1 MRAVVA
7 AVAILAILA
16 SPVGLGAFLPGD
28 AGPAYAPSPVG
39 PAPPSPHL
47 FPATGRGG
55 GTRGGLPLVAIV
67 EVYYYAI
74 RDDEAI
80 VLANPGPG
88 AVDLSGWRLTDREG
102 TIEFPGGSNLPGR
115 TRIVITRNATSYF
128 EDTLTP
134 VAYTYGAGNGTRMV
148 LVGRIPQLNN
158 DGDEVL
164 LLSPSG
170 DLVDA
175 FVYGTSTYSGEGWV
189 GPPAAKVPHGKRAV
203 RATSDG
209 GYRDTDSAK
218 DWESP
223 RSYGFG
229 QSDLPFER
237 FEIAGAA
244 VAFLSPDSSLTT
256 LTDSLDR
263 ATVSIHAGLYTLTS
277 PGLGESLR
285 AAAARGVDVR
295 IVLEGGPV
303 GGVDVREWDLVHRIA
318 GAGGTVRFLVDDFAE
333 GTMARY
339 RFLHA
344 KYAVI
349 DSAVTIVGSENWGE
363 HGFPATPR
371 SGNRGWQIA
380 VEDKALAAYFEDLF
394 RQDSDARMRDIVPI
408 SAFSPNLY
416 KSNETPENRTYP
428 SPIPAARTTAPFRVT
443 PVIAPE
449 HALREDALLGL
460 LRSATTT
467 LDIEAFYVASTWGS
481 GRNPYLEAA
490 IEAARHGVHVR
501 ILLDGTWYN
510 VEGDDPVDNDDTVA
524 YVNGIARREALP
536 LEARVADPNSHGLS
550 KIHNK
555 GVLVDG
561 RIAFVSSLN
570 WNRNAAT
577 SNREVGLIVEGSE
590 VVDPFGLGFERDWAS
605 PARPPGGTVGE
616 VLGSPLFLPFL
627 TLLVVNVALLWAWR
641 RQRRRGGKGLSE
653 DEPTL

>member
-16 SPVGLGAFLPGD
+16 SPIGLGAFLPGD
-28 AGPAYAPSPVG
+28 AGPAYAPSPAG

-47 FPATGRGG
+47 FPATGSGG
-55 GTRGGLPLVAIV
+55 GTRGGLPLVAIL

-80 VLANPGPG
+80 VLANPSPG
-88 AVDLSGWRLTDREG
+88 AIDLSGWRLTDREG

-134 VAYTYGAGNGTRMV
+134 AAYTYGAGNGTRMV

-203 RATSDG
+203 RASSDG
-209 GYRDTDSAK
+209 EYRDTDSAK
-218 DWESP
+218 DWDSP
-223 RSYGFG
+223 RSYGVG
-229 QSDLPFER
+229 QADLPFER

-256 LTDSLDR
+256 LTESLDR

-303 GGVDVREWDLVHRIA
+303 GGVDVREWDLVQRIA
-318 GAGGTVRFLVDDFAE
+318 GAGGTVRFL
-333 GTMARY
+333 G
-339 RFLHA
+339 
-344 KYAVI
+344 
-349 DSAVTIVGSENWGE
+349 SAS
-363 HGFPATPR
+363 
-371 SGNRGWQIA
+371 
-380 VEDKALAAYFEDLF
+380 
-394 RQDSDARMRDIVPI
+394 
-408 SAFSPNLY
+408 
-416 KSNETPENRTYP
+416 
-428 SPIPAARTTAPFRVT
+428 
-443 PVIAPE
+443 
-449 HALREDALLGL
+449 
-460 LRSATTT
+460 TT
-467 LDIEAFYVASTWGS
+467 LDIEAFYVASAWGF

-490 IEAARHGVHVR
+490 IGAARHGVHVR

-555 GVLVDG
+555 GVLADG

-590 VVDPFGLGFERDWAS
+590 VVEPFRLGFERDWAS
-605 PARPPGGTVGE
+605 PARPPGGSVGE
-616 VLGSPLFLPFL
+616 VLGSPLFLPLL

>member
-16 SPVGLGAFLPGD
+16 SPSGLGAFLPGD
-28 AGPAYAPSPVG
+28 AGPTYAPSPVG
-39 PAPPSPHL
+39 PTPPSPHL
-47 FPATGRGG
+47 FAAVRPGG
-55 GTRGGLPLVAIV
+55 ETRGPPVALIV

-88 AVDLSGWRLTDREG
+88 AVGLSGWRLTDREG
-102 TIEFPGGSNLPGR
+102 TIEFPGGASLPGR
-115 TRIVITRNATSYF
+115 ARVAITRNATSYF
-128 EDTLTP
+128 EDTLTS
-134 VAYTYGAGNGTRMV
+134 AEYTYGTGNGSRMI

-164 LLSPSG
+164 LLNPSG
-170 DLVDA
+170 DVVDA
-175 FVYGTSTYSGEGWV
+175 FVYGASTYSGEGWV
-189 GPPAAKVPHGKRAV
+189 GSPAAKVPHGKRAV
-203 RATSDG
+203 RASPDG
-209 GYRDTDSAK
+209 GYLDTDSAK
-218 DWESP
+218 DWDSP
-223 RSYGFG
+223 RSYGLG
-229 QSDLPFER
+229 QSDLPLEH
-237 FEIAGAA
+237 FEIAGTATG
-244 VAFLSPDSSLTT
+244 FLSPDSSLTT
-256 LTDSLDR
+256 LAGYLDR

-285 AAAARGVDVR
+285 GAAARGVDVQ

-303 GGVDVREWDLVHRIA
+303 GGVDVREWDLVRRID

-349 DSAVTIVGSENWGE
+349 DSAITIVGSENWGD
-363 HGFPATPR
+363 HGFPETPR

-380 VEDKALAAYFEDLF
+380 VEDAALAAYFEKLF
-394 RQDSDARMRDIVPI
+394 RQDSDPRMRDIVPI
-408 SAFSPNLY
+408 SAFSPDLFE
-416 KSNETPENRTYP
+416 SNETPENRTYTA
-428 SPIPAARTTAPFRVT
+428 PIPSTRTTGPFRVT

-449 HALREDALLGL
+449 HALREEALLGL
-460 LRSATTT
+460 LGSATTT
-467 LDIEAFYVASTWGS
+467 LDIEAFYVASAWAS
-481 GRNPYLEAA
+481 GPNPYLEAA
-490 IEAARHGVHVR
+490 IGAARHGVRVR

-524 YVNGIARREALP
+524 YLNGIARREGLP
-536 LEARVADPNSHGLS
+536 LEAKVADANSHGLT

-590 VVDPFGLGFERDWAS
+590 VVGPFRIAFERDWAN
-605 PARPPGGTVGE
+605 PARPHDDTVGE
-616 VLGSPLFLPFL
+616 VLGSPLFLPLL